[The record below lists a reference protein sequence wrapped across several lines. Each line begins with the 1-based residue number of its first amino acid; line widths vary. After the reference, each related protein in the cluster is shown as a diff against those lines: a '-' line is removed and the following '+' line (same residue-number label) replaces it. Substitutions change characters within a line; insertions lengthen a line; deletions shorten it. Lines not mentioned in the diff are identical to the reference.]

1 MSLARLRR
9 ADDGRGLH
17 HGSCRRGPHHRSP
30 EASVRGREAAARP
43 RLRAGG
49 PEGGRGEQGIF
60 HGLLITSLCSTSTTN
75 RRPTAAKTAVF
86 TRVFNRTVVIVYFK
100 LKMESFDA
108 PFPQFLFG

>member
-1 MSLARLRR
+1 
-9 ADDGRGLH
+9 
-17 HGSCRRGPHHRSP
+17 
-30 EASVRGREAAARP
+30 
-43 RLRAGG
+43 
-49 PEGGRGEQGIF
+49 
-60 HGLLITSLCSTSTTN
+60 LLITSLCSTSTTN